1 MKRRRAVM
9 MLGVVALFASTF
21 MVAGVDTSIASTNTE
36 EEGGLVI
43 PPGGGEIPPPEVQ
56 DLVNPPPPEPPTGS
70 TMHPTYALLDKDAT
84 NVLSSG
90 NPVSTMNTCGQ
101 CHDSAFIVEHNYH
114 ASVGLDALTEPGT
127 AASGRAW
134 DISNG
139 WFGRWN
145 PITYRYLTPEGDEL
159 LDLSTAEWIMTLGQR
174 HAGGGPATTSREGA
188 PLTGLDPNPA
198 DPETS
203 LLAADGTAVAWD
215 WDNSGV
221 EELNCFVCHV
231 PTADNDARI
240 AELEAGRFEWANTAT
255 LAGTGIVERTDDG
268 WDWNADSFTSLG
280 QINHEN
286 LPIGRSTNESCG
298 QCHGTVHM
306 TPEPLVGSSLL
317 DGWETLTTGQ
327 VFSDQRLAASGLN
340 FDDKADLSRAWDI
353 HAERG
358 LDCVS
363 CHSSINNSAQVAEDP
378 ASKPDHLIY
387 DPRSTRLD
395 DYLYQPI
402 HEFTKGDTAQGTVA
416 PEYDNTMRTCT
427 GCHDAA
433 ESHDWLPY
441 QERHMQ
447 TVACE
452 TCHIPT
458 AMAPAAEQYDW
469 TVIHTDGTPRTTT
482 RGADGPVDDADTV
495 ITGFEPAI
503 LLRSD
508 DDGNVRLSP
517 YNLVG
522 SWYWAHGTGVDERPV
537 RISDL
542 EAAFLDGAGGY
553 DTSIVTAFDADG
565 DGRISESELA
575 IDTDAKQAVVAGR
588 LSALSLENPHIIGEV
603 QPYSAAHGVVGGDW
617 AIKDCQVCHS
627 NDSRLSQGIPLGE
640 YVPGGV
646 IPEFLPDANTEST
659 GTMTIAADGS
669 LSYFPETTSGEIN
682 VLGNDT
688 GGWADWLGLA
698 AFLGVLIF
706 ILIHASVRIWARRHY
721 GFGDHGET
729 HKVYLY
735 TKYERFWHWM
745 QAALIGVLI
754 VSGIVIHWP
763 GSASA
768 FSWMI
773 LAHNVTAIIL
783 VINAVVALIDALAT
797 GFIKEFIPSPQGF
810 FSQAIAQVV
819 YYTKGIFVGDPHPHE
834 KEPGDKLNPL
844 QQGTYLVILN
854 ILLPLQIITG
864 ILIWGAQRW
873 PDLTSSL
880 GGLGF
885 LLPVHTLIAWFF
897 AAFVMLHIYLTTTGP
912 TPLSA
917 IQGMVTGWE
926 DVEVVET
933 NTGTEEEVLP

>member
-1 MKRRRAVM
+1 MRRPRTATMV
-9 MLGVVALFASTF
+9 GIAALFASTF
-21 MVAGVDTSIASTNTE
+21 MLAGVDSSVASTST
-36 EEGGLVI
+36 GIVI
-43 PPGGGEIPPPEVQ
+43 APGGGQIPPDEVQ
-56 DLVNPPPPEPPTGS
+56 DLVNPPPPEGPTGS
-70 TMHPTYALLDKDAT
+70 TMHPTYALLDGDAV

-90 NPVSTMNTCGQ
+90 KPISTLNTCGQ
-101 CHDSAFIVEHNYH
+101 CHDSGFIVKHNYH

-127 AASGRAW
+127 AESGRAW

-145 PITYRYLTPEGDEL
+145 PITYRYLTPEGDDL

-174 HAGGGPATTSREGA
+174 HSGSGPAETSREGV
-188 PLTGLDPNPA
+188 PLSDLEPNPA
-198 DPETS
+198 SVETN
-203 LLAADGTAVAWD
+203 LLAPDGTVTAWD
-215 WDNSGV
+215 WDSSGV
-221 EELNCFVCHV
+221 EELNCFLCHV
-231 PTADNDARI
+231 PNSDNDARI

-255 LAGTGIVERTDDG
+255 LADTGIVERTDDG
-268 WDWNADSFTSLG
+268 WDWNAGAFTSLG
-280 QINHEN
+280 QINHDK

-306 TPEPLVGSSLL
+306 EAEPIDGSTLL

-327 VFSDQRLAASGLN
+327 VFSDQRLSDSGLN

-378 ASKPDHLIY
+378 ESKPDHLIY
-387 DPRSTRLD
+387 DPRSSSLD

-427 GCHDAA
+427 GCHDAST
-433 ESHDWLPY
+433 SHEWLPY
-441 QERHMQ
+441 QDRHMQ

-469 TVIHTDGTPRTTT
+469 TVIHTDGTPRTVI
-482 RGADGPVDDADTV
+482 RGADGAVDDATTV
-495 ITGFEPAI
+495 INGFEPAI

-522 SWYWAHGTGVDERPV
+522 SWYWAHGSGDSERPV

-542 EAAFLDGAGGY
+542 EAAYLDGAGGY
-553 DTSIVTAFDADG
+553 DPTILSAFDADG
-565 DGRISESELA
+565 SGRISESELA
-575 IDTDAKQAVVAGR
+575 IDTDEKQAIVAGR
-588 LSALSLENPHIIGEV
+588 LEALSLENPHIIGEV
-603 QPYSAAHGVVGGDW
+603 QPYSAAHGVVGSKW

-627 NDSRLSQGIPLGE
+627 SDSRLSQGVSLGT

-646 IPEFLPDANTEST
+646 LPAFLPDANTEST
-659 GTMTIAADGS
+659 GTMTVADDGS
-669 LSYFPETTSGEIN
+669 LVYFPETTSGEIN

-698 AFLGVLIF
+698 AFVGVLIF
-706 ILIHASVRIWARRHY
+706 IAIHGAVRIWARRHY
-721 GFGDHGET
+721 GFGTHGET
-729 HKVYLY
+729 RSVYLY

-745 QAALIGVLI
+745 QAAVIGVLI
-754 VSGIVIHWP
+754 LTGIIIHWP
-763 GSASA
+763 SSASA

-773 LAHNVTAIIL
+773 LVHNIMAVIL
-783 VINAVVALIDALAT
+783 VINAVVALADAVAT
-797 GFIKEFIPSPQGF
+797 GFIREFIPSTQGF
-810 FSQAIAQVV
+810 FSQAIGQAT

-854 ILLPLQIITG
+854 ILLPLQILTG

-873 PDLTSSL
+873 PDLTSNL

-885 LLPVHTLIAWFF
+885 LLPVHSLIAWLF
-897 AAFVMLHIYLTTTGP
+897 AAFVVLHIYLTTTGP

-917 IQGMVTGWE
+917 IKGMVTGWE
-926 DVEVVET
+926 DIEVPDAD
-933 NTGTEEEVLP
+933 EEVLT

>member
-1 MKRRRAVM
+1 MRRRRAAM
-9 MLGVVALFASTF
+9 MMGVAALFASTF
-21 MVAGVDTSIASTNTE
+21 MLAGVDASIALTGDE
-36 EEGGLVI
+36 DHVGVVV
-43 PPGGGEIPPPEVQ
+43 PPGGGEIPPQEVQ
-56 DLVNPPPPEPPTGS
+56 DLINPPPPKGPIGS
-70 TMHPTYALLDKDAT
+70 IMHPTYSLLDGDGV

-90 NPVSTMNTCGQ
+90 NPISTLNTCGQ
-101 CHDSAFIVEHNYH
+101 CHDADFIAEHNYH
-114 ASVGLDALTEPGT
+114 ASVGLDALTKPGT
-127 AASGRAW
+127 TESGRAW

-145 PITYRYLTPEGDEL
+145 PITYRYLTPEGDNL

-174 HAGGGPATTSREGA
+174 HAGSGPAETSRNGM
-188 PLTGLDPNPA
+188 PLTDLEPDPSS
-198 DPETS
+198 PETG
-203 LLAADGTAVAWD
+203 LLDADGSITAWD
-215 WDNSGV
+215 WETSGV
-221 EELNCFVCHV
+221 EELNCFLCHT
-231 PTADNDARI
+231 PNSDNDARI

-255 LAGTGIVERTDDG
+255 LAGTGIVEHTDDG
-268 WDWNADSFTSLG
+268 WDWNAGAFTSLG
-280 QINHEN
+280 KITHDK

-306 TPEPLVGSSLL
+306 GPDPIVGSSLL

-340 FDDKADLSRAWDI
+340 FEDKMDLSRAWDI

-358 LDCVS
+358 LNCVS
-363 CHSSINNSAQVAEDP
+363 CHSSINNSVQVAEDP
-378 ASKPDHLIY
+378 ATKPEHLIY
-387 DPRSTRLD
+387 DPRSSSLD
-395 DYLYQPI
+395 DYLYRPI

-427 GCHDAA
+427 GCHDPST
-433 ESHDWLPY
+433 SHGWLPY

-469 TVIHTDGTPRTTT
+469 TVIHTDGTPRTTM
-482 RGADGPVDDADTV
+482 RGADGPVENANTV
-495 ITGFEPAI
+495 ISGFEPAI

-508 DDGNVRLSP
+508 DDGSVRLSP
-517 YNLVG
+517 YNLVS
-522 SWYWAHGTGVDERPV
+522 SWYWAHGTGDSERPV

-542 EAAFLDGAGGY
+542 EAAYLDGAGGY
-553 DTSIVTAFDADG
+553 DTSILAAFDADG
-565 DGRISESELA
+565 NGRISETELA
-575 IDTDAKQAVVAGR
+575 IDSDEKQSVVMGR

-603 QPYSAAHGVVGGDW
+603 QPYSAAHGVVGGDS

-627 NDSRLSQGIPLGE
+627 TSSRLSQGIALGE

-646 IPEFLPDANTEST
+646 LPVFVPDGNTEST
-659 GTMTIAADGS
+659 GSMTVAEDGS
-669 LSYFPETTSGEIN
+669 LTYFPETTSGEIN
-682 VLGNDT
+682 ILGNDT

-698 AFLGVLIF
+698 AFIGVLIF
-706 ILIHASVRIWARRHY
+706 IIIHGAVRIWARRHY
-721 GFGDHGET
+721 GYGAHGET
-729 HKVYLY
+729 EKVYLY

-745 QAALIGVLI
+745 QASVIGVLI
-754 VSGIVIHWP
+754 FSGIIIHWP
-763 GSASA
+763 GSAVA

-773 LAHNVTAIIL
+773 LVHNIMAVIL
-783 VINAVVALIDALAT
+783 VINAVVALADAVT
-797 GFIKEFIPSPQGF
+797 SGFIKEFLPSPQGF
-810 FSQAIAQVV
+810 FSQAIGQVV

-854 ILLPLQIITG
+854 VLLPLQILTG

-873 PDLTSSL
+873 PDLTSNL
-880 GGLGF
+880 GGLSF

-897 AAFVMLHIYLTTTGP
+897 AAFVVLHIYLTTTGP

-917 IQGMVTGWE
+917 IKGMVTGWE
-926 DVEVVET
+926 DVEVIDS
-933 NTGTEEEVLP
+933 EEEVVA